1 MTAKETKKHFNIFYS
16 WQSDLNKK
24 TNNHF
29 IKGCIEKAIKE
40 LKKENEIT
48 VIPRL
53 DKDTLG
59 EAGSP
64 RIIDTILKK
73 IDAADIFIADV
84 TIINSTWLNNFL
96 KKRLTPNPNVLFEL
110 GYALHRM
117 SWNRIICLNNNSFS
131 NISDMPFDLQQNRIS
146 QYNYNGKKNKKEA
159 KQDLTNLLKVAI
171 KSVIDNYEK
180 LLSEE
185 QKANVYNH
193 DRKIFE
199 GFDRIID
206 DANFLEKLDFI
217 ARSQTVRGGYKL
229 FGEMTDFLKAERNQF
244 LIPELKEDATKLK
257 IEIENMHTT
266 LATTLQSESETIY
279 DTSTGKTERVP
290 YYHLPQN
297 EQYFDSHKEYR
308 ENRDGRIERN
318 LKAIE
323 SSKMAYKKFRGTV
336 KKLLYI

>member
-1 MTAKETKKHFNIFYS
+1 MTTSESKRHFNIFYS

-24 TNNHF
+24 ANNHF
-29 IKGCIEKAIKE
+29 IKDCIEKAIKE
-40 LKKENEIT
+40 LKKEDEIT

-64 RIIDTILKK
+64 KITDTILKK

-84 TIINSTWLNNFL
+84 TIINSSRLYKFL

-146 QYNYNGKKNKKEA
+146 QYSFNGIKNKQLAKKE
-159 KQDLTNLLKVAI
+159 LVSLLKKAI
-171 KSVIDNYEK
+171 KAVLDNFDTLLEQDRMSSVHD
-180 LLSEE
+180 
-185 QKANVYNH
+185 H
-193 DRKIFE
+193 DRTIFQK
-199 GFDRIID
+199 FDNIVD
-206 DANFLEKLDFI
+206 DVTFLNKLESI
-217 ARSQTVRGGYKL
+217 ATNHVVRGGYKL

-244 LIPELKEDATKLK
+244 LLPELNTDAIHLK
-257 IEIENMHTT
+257 DAIEKMHMT

-279 DTSTGKTERVP
+279 DETTGEIETVRF
-290 YYHLPQN
+290 YQLPQN
-297 EQYFDSHKEYR
+297 EQYFNSHKEYKA
-308 ENRDGRIERN
+308 NRDDRIERN
-318 LKAIE
+318 LNAINACEE
-323 SSKMAYKKFRGTV
+323 SYKSFRASV
-336 KKLLYI
+336 KKHLFI